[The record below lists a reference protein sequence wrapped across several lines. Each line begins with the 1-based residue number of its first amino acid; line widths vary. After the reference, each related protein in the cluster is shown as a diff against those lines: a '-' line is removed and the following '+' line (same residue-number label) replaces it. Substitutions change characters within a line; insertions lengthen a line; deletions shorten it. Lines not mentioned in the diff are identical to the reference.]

1 MWENFYKM
9 KKSDNLI
16 EKQEF
21 GSLIRTRRKDIGLS
35 MQKVA
40 DSVGLSVGF
49 ISQIE
54 RDLTSP
60 SLSTLV
66 AISEVL
72 KAPVSEFLS
81 IPGSEDMSRQ
91 ASRTTYSIPGAEKSF
106 ERLSSSFPNSRINSV
121 IVHEPPGCRSEP
133 ISHKGEEMFYILTG
147 EITVEIE
154 GEDTILLQGDSIH
167 FDSSKVHSVWNHSS
181 GVASILYCGTM
192 DIFGDAPAP
201 IHDIVTLG
209 EKYKRLNK

>member
-1 MWENFYKM
+1 ME
-9 KKSDNLI
+9 KSNNST
-16 EKQEF
+16 KNQEF
-21 GSLIRTRRKDIGLS
+21 GSLIRARRKDIGLT
-35 MQKVA
+35 MQEVA

-54 RDLTSP
+54 RDLTAP

-72 KAPVSEFLS
+72 KTPVSKFLS
-81 IPGSEDMSRQ
+81 IPASEGMSRQ
-91 ASRTTYSIPGAEKSF
+91 VSRATYSIPGAEKSF

-121 IVHEPPGCRSEP
+121 IVHEPPGYRSEP
-133 ISHKGEEMFYILTG
+133 ISHKGEEIFYILEG

-154 GEDTILLQGDSIH
+154 GEVTILLRGDSIH
-167 FDSSKVHSVWNHSS
+167 FDSNRVHSAWNHSS
-181 GVASILYCGTM
+181 EVASILYCGTM

-201 IHDIVTLG
+201 IHEVVTLG
-209 EKYKRLNK
+209 EKYKKLNTKY